1 MPIATCIMA
10 LLGQVDDAELA
21 SSQDLSKNDWQ
32 GLRTLLGQKVL
43 SATQEHL
50 GTDKTAD
57 ELCQV

>member
-1 MPIATCIMA
+1 MS
-10 LLGQVDDAELA
+10 LLGQVDDAEVA